1 MSPEKKRD
9 RLPFEPTSKRKKTSP
24 ATEKAASTVKKE
36 PKKTRPSAEKA
47 ASKVTKVKKEPK
59 KTPISKADRAIP
71 EAVSKRMVRRM
82 ALLSGIPTALGML
95 TFGVSYG
102 IYVYTEFTLPNVA
115 VLLTSMGCFGLGVLG
130 LSYGVLSA
138 SWEEKVPGSL
148 VGWPEFTTNLSR
160 MTAAWRSAKE
170 KE

>member
-1 MSPEKKRD
+1 MSPEKERD

-24 ATEKAASTVKKE
+24 ATEKPASTVKKE
-36 PKKTRPSAEKA
+36 PKKTRHSAEKA
-47 ASKVTKVKKEPK
+47 ASKVKKEPK

-102 IYVYTEFTLPNVA
+102 IYVYTEFKLPNVA
-115 VLLTSMGCFGLGVLG
+115 VLLTSIGCFGLGVLG

-138 SWEEKVPGSL
+138 SWEEKAPGSL
-148 VGWPEFTTNLSR
+148 LGWAEFTTNFSR
-160 MTAAWRSAKE
+160 MTAAWRSVKE

>member
-1 MSPEKKRD
+1 MSTVPEKSEKERD
-9 RLPFEPTSKRKKTSP
+9 GAQRHRLPFEPTSKRQ
-24 ATEKAASTVKKE
+24 
-36 PKKTRPSAEKA
+36 KTRPA
-47 ASKVTKVKKEPK
+47 AGPAARSTVKKEPK
-59 KTPISKADRAIP
+59 KTPISKEDRAIP

-82 ALLSGIPTALGML
+82 ALLCGIPTALGML

-102 IYVYTEFTLPNVA
+102 IYVYTEFKLPNVA
-115 VLLTSMGCFGLGVLG
+115 VLLTSIGCFGLGILG

-148 VGWPEFTTNLSR
+148 LGWAEFTTNFSR
-160 MTAAWRSAKE
+160 MTAAWRSVKE

>member
-1 MSPEKKRD
+1 MSPEKERD
-9 RLPFEPTSKRKKTSP
+9 RLPFETTSKRKKTSP
-24 ATEKAASTVKKE
+24 AAEKPASTVKKE
-36 PKKTRPSAEKA
+36 PKKTPRSAEKA
-47 ASKVTKVKKEPK
+47 ASTVKKVKKEPK
-59 KTPISKADRAIP
+59 KTPRSKADRAIP

-82 ALLSGIPTALGML
+82 ALLSGIPTAFGML

-102 IYVYTEFTLPNVA
+102 IHVYTEFTLPNVA

-130 LSYGVLSA
+130 LSYGVLST
-138 SWEEKVPGSL
+138 SWDENAPGSL
-148 VGWPEFTTNLSR
+148 VGWPEFTTNFSR

>member
-1 MSPEKKRD
+1 MSPEKERSG
-9 RLPFEPTSKRKKTSP
+9 LPFEPTKKRKKNRP
-24 ATEKAASTVKKE
+24 AAEKAASTVKKE
-36 PKKTRPSAEKA
+36 PKKTPISAEKA
-47 ASKVTKVKKEPK
+47 ASTVKKVKKEPK
-59 KTPISKADRAIP
+59 KTPISKEDRAIP

-102 IYVYTEFTLPNVA
+102 IYVYTEFKLPNVA

-138 SWEEKVPGSL
+138 SWDENVSGSL
-148 VGWPEFTTNLSR
+148 LGWGEFTTNFSR
-160 MTAAWRSAKE
+160 MTAARRSVKE
-170 KE
+170 KK